1 MLIFTGGIFA
11 GSLAIVSDAAHLLTD
26 FASFLISLLALYLA
40 SRKATKKLSFGWYRA
55 GNIDRMKIEV
65 NGCTTFYSQVYKG
78 NLVGCFG
85 FNGPLTVFQSILGW
99 LQERRRK
106 KRKIDEKI
114 ECPNNP
120 LLLQAQ

>member
-55 GNIDRMKIEV
+55 GNIDRMLI
-65 NGCTTFYSQVYKG
+65 
-78 NLVGCFG
+78 
-85 FNGPLTVFQSILGW
+85 
-99 LQERRRK
+99 
-106 KRKIDEKI
+106 
-114 ECPNNP
+114 
-120 LLLQAQ
+120 